1 MSHKYCTKTYH
12 LIIVQF
18 TTIFSIGNQLWSY
31 DPNSKQIRHG
41 SSEKCLA
48 IIQTKDKVIM
58 EECNSTK
65 ESQKWRLENYDPSK
79 L

>member
-1 MSHKYCTKTYH
+1 MYFLLLS
-12 LIIVQF
+12 
-18 TTIFSIGNQLWSY
+18 NPQLWSY
-31 DPNSKQIRHG
+31 DPNTKHIRHG

-48 IIQTKDKVIM
+48 IIESKDKVVM
-58 EECNSTK
+58 EECSGTK